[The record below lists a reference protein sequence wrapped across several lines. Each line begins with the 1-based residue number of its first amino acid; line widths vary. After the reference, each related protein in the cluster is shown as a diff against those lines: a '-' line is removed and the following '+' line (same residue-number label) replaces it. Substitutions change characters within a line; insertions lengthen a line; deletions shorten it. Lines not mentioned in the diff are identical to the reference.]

1 MGSVPADLSP
11 DVTGSAATGSAATGP
26 ATTESAAPGPST
38 TGPSTTGSATI
49 GPATTES
56 ATTGPAPGRTRL
68 RRGAWAWAAPFL
80 FPTPTSMRR
89 VALAGVA
96 ANAGIIMTGAAVRL
110 SASGLGCPDWPD
122 CTSSSLVAAHTR
134 GDPIIHTYIEFT
146 NRMLTFAVMVVAV
159 LVIITAWRFRPAGAR
174 RRGLIWLAAAQP
186 LGVVAQAVLGG
197 IVVLTDL
204 NPAAVS
210 VHFLLS
216 STILAL
222 AVTLWSRC
230 AEGDRPAARLVR
242 ADLRVLSV
250 ALVPVVALML
260 AAGTVVTGTGPLAG
274 STFVPHAGGRPS
286 YVPRFHLPL
295 EGVTQLHADIGWML
309 GTLVAVLA
317 VCLQLTGA
325 PRRVRRLG
333 WLLLGLV
340 GLQGVIGYAQYFSG
354 LPAGL
359 VWVHVSGSVL
369 IWIAALR
376 LMFATR
382 DRGPVVP
389 AAESGSGGP
398 EAAEPDPGQLGSLGG
413 TVTVPAKS

>member
-1 MGSVPADLSP
+1 
-11 DVTGSAATGSAATGP
+11 
-26 ATTESAAPGPST
+26 
-38 TGPSTTGSATI
+38 
-49 GPATTES
+49 
-56 ATTGPAPGRTRL
+56 
-68 RRGAWAWAAPFL
+68 
-80 FPTPTSMRR
+80 MRR
-89 VALAGVA
+89 VALAGVV

-110 SASGLGCPDWPD
+110 SASGLGCPDWPA
-122 CTSSSLVAAHTR
+122 CTSRSLVAAGTS
-134 GDPIIHTYIEFT
+134 GDPIVHTYIEFT
-146 NRMLTFAVMVVAV
+146 NRMLTFVLMVVAV
-159 LVIITAWRFRPAGAR
+159 IVMVTAWRFRPAGTR
-174 RRGLIWLAAAQP
+174 RRSIVWLAAAQP

-210 VHFLLS
+210 FHFLLS

-230 AEGDRPAARLVR
+230 TEGDGPATRLVR

-274 STFVPHAGGRPS
+274 STFVPHAGGGPA
-286 YVPRFHLPL
+286 YVPRYHLPL

-340 GLQGVIGYAQYFSG
+340 GLQGVIGYSQYFSG

-382 DRGPVVP
+382 DRGPVP
-389 AAESGSGGP
+389 S
-398 EAAEPDPGQLGSLGG
+398 AAEPSAAEPSATEPSATGPSSARPSAAGLGRVGG
-413 TVTVPAKS
+413 TLTVPAKP

>member
-11 DVTGSAATGSAATGP
+11 DASGPAPADATGP
-26 ATTESAAPGPST
+26 APSD
-38 TGPSTTGSATI
+38 A
-49 GPATTES
+49 
-56 ATTGPAPGRTRL
+56 
-68 RRGAWAWAAPFL
+68 RRPPGAWRWAAPFT

-89 VALAGVA
+89 VAVAGVV

-122 CTSSSLVAAHTR
+122 CTSSSLVAAHTS
-134 GDPIIHTYIEFT
+134 GDPMFHTYIEFT
-146 NRMLTFAVMVVAV
+146 NRMLTFALMVVAV
-159 LVIITAWRFRPAGAR
+159 LVMVTAWRFRPAGTR
-174 RRGLIWLAAAQP
+174 RRGIVWLAAAQP

-197 IVVLTDL
+197 IVVLTNL

-210 VHFLLS
+210 IHFLLS

-230 AEGDRPAARLVR
+230 AEGDGPATRLVR
-242 ADLRVLSV
+242 VDLRVLSV
-250 ALVPVVALML
+250 AMVPLVALML

-274 STFVPHAGGRPS
+274 STFVPHSGAGRA
-286 YVPRFHLPL
+286 YVPRYHLPL

-309 GTLVAVLA
+309 GTLAAVLA

-340 GLQGVIGYAQYFSG
+340 GLQGVIGYTQYFSG

-359 VWVHVSGSVL
+359 VWFHVSGSVL

-382 DRGPVVP
+382 DRGAVP
-389 AAESGSGGP
+389 SATGPSATGPSATGSAPAE
-398 EAAEPDPGQLGSLGG
+398 LGRVGRTL
-413 TVTVPAKS
+413 TVPAET

>member
-11 DVTGSAATGSAATGP
+11 DATEPATGTTATGPVTTGPVTTGPGTTGP
-26 ATTESAAPGPST
+26 ATM
-38 TGPSTTGSATI
+38 
-49 GPATTES
+49 
-56 ATTGPAPGRTRL
+56 
-68 RRGAWAWAAPFL
+68 RRARAWAAPFL
-80 FPTPTSMRR
+80 FPTPASMRR
-89 VALAGVA
+89 VAAAGVV

-122 CTSSSLVAAHTR
+122 CTSSSLVAARTS
-134 GDPIIHTYIEFT
+134 GDPMVHTYIEFT
-146 NRMLTFAVMVVAV
+146 NRMLTFALMVVAV
-159 LVIITAWRFRPAGAR
+159 LVMITAWRFRPSGTR
-174 RRGLIWLAAAQP
+174 RPAIVWLAAAQP

-197 IVVLTDL
+197 IVVLTNL
-204 NPAAVS
+204 NPGAVS

-230 AEGDRPAARLVR
+230 AEGDGPATRLVR
-242 ADLRVLSV
+242 ADLRVFSV
-250 ALVPVVALML
+250 VLVPVVALML
-260 AAGTVVTGTGPLAG
+260 TAGTVVTGTGPLAG

-286 YVPRFHLPL
+286 YVPRYHLPL

-309 GTLVAVLA
+309 GTLAAVLA
-317 VCLQLTGA
+317 VGLQLTGA

-333 WLLLGLV
+333 WLVLGLV
-340 GLQGVIGYAQYFSG
+340 GLQGVIGYSQYFSG

-389 AAESGSGGP
+389 AG
-398 EAAEPDPGQLGSLGG
+398 DLGG
-413 TVTVPAKS
+413 VGRARTVPAEA